1 MDTEK
6 LSTLLTQLQGHQIS
20 IDDAITKL
28 RSLPYGDID
37 GYARIDNHRTL
48 RQGMPEVIF
57 CQGKSSE
64 QICGIMNHLL
74 ENHARVLGT
83 RATVDQADFVSNQIP
98 DSKYDPVS
106 RLLTVERE
114 SQPKPG
120 KNNPYAV
127 VATGGTADLPV
138 AEEAAQTMEFLGS
151 SVKRVYDVGVA
162 GIHRLLDHR
171 DILFDADIIISVA
184 GMEGALTSVIAGL
197 VSCPVVGV
205 PTSIGY
211 GASFG
216 GLSAL
221 LTMLNSCATGV
232 AVVNIDN
239 GFGAGVYAHQIL
251 KRLTK

>member
-1 MDTEK
+1 M
-6 LSTLLTQLQGHQIS
+6 
-20 IDDAITKL
+20 A
-28 RSLPYGDID
+28 
-37 GYARIDNHRTL
+37 
-48 RQGMPEVIF
+48 EVIF

-64 QICGIMNHLL
+64 QICGIMKHLL
-74 ENHARVLGT
+74 ENHERVMGT
-83 RATVDQADFVSNQIP
+83 RATVDQAYFVSIQIP
-98 DSKYDPVS
+98 DSKFDPIS
-106 RLLTVERE
+106 RLLTVVRKK
-114 SQPKPG
+114 QPKPD
-120 KNNPYAV
+120 NSSPYAV

-138 AEEAAQTMEFLGS
+138 AEEAAQTIEFLGS
-151 SVKRVYDVGVA
+151 RVERVYDVGVA
-162 GIHRLLDHR
+162 GIHRLLDRR
-171 DILFDADIIISVA
+171 DILFDADIVISVA

-251 KRLTK
+251 KRLMK